1 MHNKDMKTK
10 QAKNEHVK
18 KKNKAIYNIA
28 LLLLFV
34 IFCTSAIYLF
44 KYFYSSYKSERAFND
59 LKDYV
64 DADIIIA
71 SYSDAPTE
79 TIQNDVAGTAEEFID
94 IDGRYVLKKLA
105 NLYIENKDF
114 VGWITIEGTNIDYPV
129 MQSLYDEEYYID
141 KDFYRNPNS
150 SGTLFADTSSD
161 ISKPSDV
168 VIIYGHN
175 MKAGTMF
182 QNLLKYEDESFYKD
196 HKYINFDT
204 IYGSGRYEVIA
215 AFRDEIYDKDYTGI
229 KYYDFFDAQSEA
241 EYMAYVSY
249 CRSKTPYKIDI
260 TAEYGDKL
268 LCLSTC
274 AYHSDNGRYVILAK
288 RCK

>member
-1 MHNKDMKTK
+1 MKTK
-10 QAKNEHVK
+10 QVKNEHSK

-34 IFCTSAIYLF
+34 VFFTCAIYLF
-44 KYFYSSYKSERAFND
+44 NYFYSSYKSERAFND

-79 TIQNDVAGTAEEFID
+79 TIQNDETGMSEDFID
-94 IDGRYVLKKLA
+94 IDGRYILKKFA
-105 NLYIENKDF
+105 NLYIENRDF
-114 VGWITIEGTNIDYPV
+114 IGWITIEDTSIDYPV

-141 KDFYRNPNS
+141 KDFYGNPNS

-168 VIIYGHN
+168 VLIYGHN

-182 QNLLKYEDESFYKD
+182 QNLLKYEDESFYKE

-215 AFRDEIYDKDYTGI
+215 AFRDEIYDEGYTGI
-229 KYYDFFDAQSEA
+229 KYYDFFEAQGEA
-241 EYMAYVSY
+241 EYKAYVSY
-249 CRSKTPYKIDI
+249 CKSKTPYKIDS